1 MADIYRLNEEVG
13 KYEKWVDIGTDPI
26 TGNTVYARAV
36 AADIVV
42 GDTIAVTGPLT
53 NTEIRATALP
63 VSGPL
68 TDTQIRATALPVS
81 GPLTDTQIRATALPV
96 SGPLTD
102 TQIRATALPV
112 SGPLTDTQIRATAL
126 PVSGPLTDTQIRA
139 TALPVG
145 VSTVTL
151 PTTLLNGVITV
162 TTATTRVPLIGASTP
177 LVSGVTVK
185 AAADNTGIIYVGNS
199 AVAAA
204 NGFRLAAGES
214 QFIEIANLASVY
226 VDASVDAQSV
236 TYIAS

>member
-96 SGPLTD
+96 
-102 TQIRATALPV
+102 
-112 SGPLTDTQIRATAL
+112 
-126 PVSGPLTDTQIRA
+126 
-139 TALPVG
+139 G

-151 PTTLLNGVITV
+151 PTTLLNGVV
-162 TTATTRVPLIGASTP
+162 QVVTATTRVALAASTV
-177 LVSGVTVK
+177 LISGVTVK
-185 AAADNTGIIYVGNS
+185 AAVTNTGIIYVGNS
-199 AVAAA
+199 TVAAA
-204 NGFRLAAGES
+204 NGYRLNAGDS
-214 QFIEIANLASVY
+214 VFIEIANLASVY

>member
-1 MADIYRLNEEVG
+1 MADINISQGQSVPQDMHT
-13 KYEKWVDIGTDPI
+13 KYEDMGDGTH
-26 TGNTVYARAV
+26 AL
-36 AADIVV
+36 VV
-42 GDTIAVTGPLT
+42 SVGGTI
-53 NTEIRATALP
+53 P
-63 VSGPL
+63 VSGPATNAELRL
-68 TDTQIRATALPVS
+68 TSLDV
-81 GPLTDTQIRATALPV
+81 D
-96 SGPLTD
+96 
-102 TQIRATALPV
+102 
-112 SGPLTDTQIRATAL
+112 
-126 PVSGPLTDTQIRA
+126 
-139 TALPVG
+139 

-185 AAADNTGIIYVGNS
+185 AAADNTGIIYVGNA

>member
-26 TGNTVYARAV
+26 TGNTVDARAV

-53 NTEIRATALP
+53 NTE
-63 VSGPL
+63 
-68 TDTQIRATALPVS
+68 
-81 GPLTDTQIRATALPV
+81 
-96 SGPLTD
+96 
-102 TQIRATALPV
+102 
-112 SGPLTDTQIRATAL
+112 IRATAL

-185 AAADNTGIIYVGNS
+185 AAADNTGIIYVGNA

>member
-96 SGPLTD
+96 
-102 TQIRATALPV
+102 
-112 SGPLTDTQIRATAL
+112 
-126 PVSGPLTDTQIRA
+126 
-139 TALPVG
+139 G

-185 AAADNTGIIYVGNS
+185 AAADNTGIIYVGNA